1 MTHDTARHSSG
12 FRTVSRMSIATE
24 AAAERFAGTTEQRL
38 ARILAAF
45 KRAAPHVGISA
56 HLRETIDLLWSWTQP
71 QDWRDGARPIVWPS
85 NACLCH
91 ELGITDRQVRNRL
104 RALERLGLIATVE
117 SPTGRRYGRRG
128 ADGQIVFAYGF
139 DLSPLAARRAE
150 FEAVAEAATAQR
162 EARAAFRRRLTI
174 ARKGIAQ
181 ILEAATEAELPETT
195 TWSDIERRAGA
206 VGVPES
212 DAELQAA
219 VAALEALQVEAAGA
233 FETACAAAD
242 RDRAADAFPGDITG
256 AEEINFRRIQL
267 QPHHP
272 SLRDTGSPK
281 AQDRQGGRSGSGS
294 GRHISGEQQSG
305 GTDRDERRP
314 VSPQLLV
321 FAVPELIAEGVSASK
336 ADWREIVGAADRLR
350 HGLGI
355 SQDAW
360 GRACL
365 VMGRERA
372 AAAVAVIVSKRSDIR
387 SPGGYLRG
395 MVAKAE
401 RGELDLAASIYQ
413 ARDRRQADPTE
424 RSDPPPRWQGRKPPV
439 PPMS

>member
-1 MTHDTARHSSG
+1 MTHETARQPSG
-12 FRTVSRMSIATE
+12 LRTISRMSIATE
-24 AAAERFAGTTEQRL
+24 AAAERYTGTTEQRL

-45 KRAAPHVGISA
+45 KRAAPHVGIAA

-91 ELGITDRQVRNRL
+91 ELGITERQVRNRL
-104 RALERLGLIATVE
+104 RALERRGLIATVE

-174 ARKGIAQ
+174 ARKGVAQ
-181 ILEAATEAELPETT
+181 ILEAATDAELPDAA
-195 TWSDIERRAGA
+195 TWADIERRAGG
-206 VGVPES
+206 VGTPET
-212 DAELQAA
+212 DAELQLA
-219 VAALEALQVEAAGA
+219 VATLEALQTEAASA
-233 FETACAAAD
+233 FEAACAATE
-242 RDRAADAFPGDITG
+242 REREADAFPGDITG
-256 AEEINFRRIQL
+256 EGEISFRHIQL

-272 SLRDTGSPK
+272 SQSDTGSLK
-281 AQDRQGGRSGSGS
+281 ARDRQSGRSASGP
-294 GRHISGEQQSG
+294 GRDASRARQSS
-305 GTDRDERRP
+305 GTDQAERRP
-314 VSPQLLV
+314 VSPQLLA

-336 ADWREIVGAADRLR
+336 ADWRDIVGAADRLR
-350 HGLGI
+350 RGLGI